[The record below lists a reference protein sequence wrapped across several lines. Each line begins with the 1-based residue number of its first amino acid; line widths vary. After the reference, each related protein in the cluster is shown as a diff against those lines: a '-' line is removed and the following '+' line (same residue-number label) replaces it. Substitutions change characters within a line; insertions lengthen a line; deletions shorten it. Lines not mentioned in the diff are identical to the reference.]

1 MAESEN
7 KKTTLITSSENDK
20 YKFLSEYD
28 ELVLK
33 DLESYSRKKKQI
45 KYLILMKKTP

>member
-7 KKTTLITSSENDK
+7 KKTLITFSENDK

-28 ELVLK
+28 ELVF
-33 DLESYSRKKKQI
+33 EGFRKLFHKRNR
-45 KYLILMKKTP
+45 